1 MIGTPFTATERWW
14 RRPPAQPARRPAHNG
29 QQRQAA
35 RCSTT
40 IRRAA
45 SVLLLAAAV
54 FAPTLASPAR
64 AAGQDRAELSQ
75 VQHKLDAVR
84 RVLADARS
92 DADKVARALVQ
103 ADRDVAAARA
113 ALQQAE
119 RRYRD
124 AQARRR
130 QAVLEA
136 ARAKLEV
143 DAQQAVI
150 DRRARATYQGA
161 GMSAM
166 LTLLI
171 DADDLGDLIDRGKLL
186 DNVAKAAN
194 AELRALTDAKLA
206 ADAARRRAVDAEEQ
220 AAAEKARMRARAAEL
235 EQVRAAR
242 AAARDALQHK
252 ITKLRVRRASLRAAS
267 SRIIRKIRAEE
278 AARRRAAE
286 AAARRAR
293 LAASRP
299 GASAPTVVADDGGGI
314 GGGPNTASY
323 QRLTPTAKRLY
334 GLVVRIFDVY
344 SIGGWRPY
352 GSVPTSD
359 HPAGRAID
367 VMVGYPSSDGRALG
381 WRVATWA
388 SGNAWALDVKY
399 VIFNGRIWTPGRG
412 WHGYRHPSDPCNCNP
427 TLRHDDH
434 VHISVWH

>member
-1 MIGTPFTATERWW
+1 MFA
-14 RRPPAQPARRPAHNG
+14 AARRPASL
-29 QQRQAA
+29 R
-35 RCSTT
+35 
-40 IRRAA
+40 
-45 SVLLLAAAV
+45 VLFTAVLAAAV

-64 AAGQDRAELSQ
+64 AAGQDRAELSH
-75 VQHKLDAVR
+75 VQHKLDAIR
-84 RVLADARS
+84 RVLADARA

-103 ADRDVAAARA
+103 ADRDVAEARA
-113 ALQQAE
+113 ALQEAE

-242 AAARDALQHK
+242 AAARDALQHR

-293 LAASRP
+293 LAASRAR
-299 GASAPTVVADDGGGI
+299 ASGPTVVGDDFGA
-314 GGGPNTASY
+314 GPNTASY

-352 GSVPTSD
+352 GSVPGSD
-359 HPAGRAID
+359 HPYGRAID
-367 VMVGYPSSDGRALG
+367 VMVGYPSASGRALG
-381 WRVATWA
+381 WRIANWA
-388 SGNAWALDVKY
+388 VGNASALDVKY
-399 VIFNGRIWTPGRG
+399 VIFNGRIWTPDRG
-412 WHGYRHPSDPCNCNP
+412 WHAYRHPADPCNCNP